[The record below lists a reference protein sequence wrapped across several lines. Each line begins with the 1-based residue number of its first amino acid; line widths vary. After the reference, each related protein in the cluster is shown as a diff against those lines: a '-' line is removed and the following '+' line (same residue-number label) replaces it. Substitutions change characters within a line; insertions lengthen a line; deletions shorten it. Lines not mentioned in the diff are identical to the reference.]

1 MLDIGGTQ
9 LAEGYPR
16 TAARIE
22 NIAARRPKIFRTP
35 CRFRM
40 PPFVARVKGSLLL
53 GLKVNAQL
61 SEFATL
67 HPETEHTA
75 RSAAH

>member
-16 TAARIE
+16 IAARIE
-22 NIAARRPKIFRTP
+22 NIAARSTKFFLNP
-35 CRFRM
+35 CRFRVL
-40 PPFVARVKGSLLL
+40 PFVVRVKGSLLL

-61 SEFATL
+61 SEFAT
-67 HPETEHTA
+67 TA
-75 RSAAH
+75 S